1 MHLPNHEN
9 VIVDIAKLRDYC
21 LNPNHPVGKHKA
33 AVFLS
38 ALNFTQADAERLQR
52 MVLQAAQSDQGVA
65 GEADEHGQR
74 YQLDFVVVGPK
85 GLVSIRTA
93 WIVLQNET
101 VPRLTTAYVLS
112 R

>member
-1 MHLPNHEN
+1 MYLPNHEN
-9 VIVDIAKLRDYC
+9 AIVDITKLRDYC

-38 ALNFTQADAERLQR
+38 ALGFTQADAERLQR
-52 MVLQAAQSDQGVA
+52 MVREASQSDQAAV
-65 GEADEHGQR
+65 GEADEYGQR

-85 GLVSIRTA
+85 GLVNIRTA
-93 WIVLQNET
+93 WIVLQNED

>member
-1 MHLPNHEN
+1 MYLPNHEN
-9 VIVDIAKLRDYC
+9 AIVDIAKLRDYC

-38 ALNFTQADAERLQR
+38 ALGFTQADAERLQR
-52 MVLQAAQSDQGVA
+52 MVREAAQSDQASV
-65 GEADEHGQR
+65 GEADEYGQR

-85 GLVSIRTA
+85 GLVNIRTA
-93 WIVLQNET
+93 WIVLHNED
-101 VPRLTTAYVLS
+101 VPRLTTAYILS